1 MLNFKNTQTAHINLT
16 IKKISKMGRRPKQTV
31 LQRRNTNV
39 NSHIKRYSK
48 SLTTRKMQIK
58 TSTRYHLTWLK
69 WSSSESLHI
78 RNERVHV
85 EKREPSFIVGRN
97 VNWCSHCGYVWRL
110 LRKLKIRLLYDPAIS
125 FLGMLPSLSL

>member
-1 MLNFKNTQTAHINLT
+1 MLVKTHVSSLAAEEGLEINPADSSGSSFNHYC
-16 IKKISKMGRRPKQTV
+16 I
-31 LQRRNTNV
+31 
-39 NSHIKRYSK
+39 
-48 SLTTRKMQIK
+48 TTRKTQIK